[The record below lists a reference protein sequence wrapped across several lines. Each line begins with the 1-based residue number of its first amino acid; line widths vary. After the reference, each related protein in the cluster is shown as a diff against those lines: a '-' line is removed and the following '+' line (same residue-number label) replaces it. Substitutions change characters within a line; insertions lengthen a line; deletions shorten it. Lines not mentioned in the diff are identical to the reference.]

1 MNANTWVFG
10 GGGVGAIAWETGML
24 AGLLDEGVEVDAAD
38 PLLGTSA
45 GAVVAAQLAGDTPI
59 EVLYERQC
67 GGLPFEVPKG
77 LSWRMVSAMTR
88 HGLMARS
95 AEDFGR
101 RIGRA
106 ATDLGQDEAE
116 IRRRVVEV
124 RLPTHDWGPRD
135 VRLAVVDADTGA
147 HRLLS
152 RADDVPLVDAV
163 MASCAIPLVWPVV
176 PIGGHRYM
184 DGGMRSPLNLDL
196 APGDGPIVALAATTR
211 WHRWAR
217 FDDQRAALGEDRPLT
232 VLTMSPEVR
241 RAQGR
246 NPLRLE
252 IVPAVAA
259 AGRNQG
265 RRDAALVRAATRP

>member
-1 MNANTWVFG
+1 M
-10 GGGVGAIAWETGML
+10 
-24 AGLLDEGVEVDAAD
+24 
-38 PLLGTSA
+38 
-45 GAVVAAQLAGDTPI
+45 
-59 EVLYERQC
+59 LYERQR
-67 GGLPFEVPKG
+67 GGVPFEVPKG

-88 HGLMARS
+88 HGLMAGS

-106 ATDLGQDEAE
+106 ATDLGQEEAE
-116 IRRRVVEV
+116 LRRRVIEG
-124 RLPTHDWGPRD
+124 RLPTHHWGSRD
-135 VRLAVVDADTGA
+135 VRLVVVDADTGA
-147 HRLLS
+147 CRLLS

-176 PIGGHRYM
+176 PIGSHRYM
-184 DGGMRSPLNLDL
+184 DGGMRSPVNLDL
-196 APGDGPIVALAATTR
+196 APGDGPVVALAATTR

-217 FDDQRAALGEDRPLT
+217 LDDQRDALGDRRPLAL
-232 VLTMSPEVR
+232 LTMSREVR
-241 RAQGR
+241 SARGR

-259 AGRNQG
+259 AGREQG

>member
-1 MNANTWVFG
+1 MSGVTWVFG

-24 AGLLDEGVEVDAAD
+24 AGLLDEGVAVDTAD
-38 PLLGTSA
+38 RLLGTSA

-59 EVLYERQC
+59 DGLYERQR
-67 GGLPFEVPKG
+67 GGVPFEVPKG

-106 ATDLGQDEAE
+106 AIDLGQEEAGL
-116 IRRRVVEV
+116 RRRVIEA

-135 VRLAVVDADTGA
+135 LRLAIVDADTGA

-152 RADDVPLVDAV
+152 RADDLPLVDAV

-176 PIGGHRYM
+176 RIGDHHYM
-184 DGGMRSPLNLDL
+184 DGGMRSPVNLDL
-196 APGDGPIVALAATTR
+196 APGDGPVVALAATTR

-217 FDDQRAALGEDRPLT
+217 FDDQCAALGEGRSLT
-232 VLTMSPEVR
+232 VLTLSPEVR

-252 IVPAVAA
+252 VVPAVAA
-259 AGRNQG
+259 AGREQG
-265 RRDAALVRAATRP
+265 RRDAALVRTSTRR

>member
-1 MNANTWVFG
+1 MSETTWVLG

-24 AGLLDEGVEVDAAD
+24 AGLLDEGVEVDVAD

-45 GAVVAAQLAGDTPI
+45 GAVVAAQLAGGTRV
-59 EVLYERQC
+59 EALYERQR
-67 GGLPFEVPKG
+67 GGVPFEVPKG

-88 HGLMARS
+88 DGLRARS

-106 ATDLGQDEAE
+106 AVELGQEEAG

-124 RLPTHDWGPRD
+124 RLPTHDWGSRD
-135 VRLAVVDADTGA
+135 VRLVVVDADTGA

-152 RADDVPLVDAV
+152 RGDGVSLVDAV

-176 PIGGHRYM
+176 PIGDHRYM
-184 DGGMRSPLNLDL
+184 DGGMRSPVNLDL
-196 APGDGPIVALAATTR
+196 APGDGPVVALAATTR

-217 FDDQRAALGEDRPLT
+217 LDDQRAALAEGRDPT

-246 NPLRLE
+246 NPLSLK

-259 AGRNQG
+259 AGRDQG
-265 RRDAALVRAATRP
+265 RRDAALVRAAARP